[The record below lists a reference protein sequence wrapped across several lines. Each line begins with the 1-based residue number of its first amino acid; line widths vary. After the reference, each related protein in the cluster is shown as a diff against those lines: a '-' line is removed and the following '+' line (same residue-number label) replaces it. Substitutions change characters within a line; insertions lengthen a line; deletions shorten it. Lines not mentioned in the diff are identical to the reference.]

1 MSRSGSAVRSA
12 VGPGTARK
20 DTPSPEAARGDHAA
34 AYSLG
39 PTAKGMVGPSLIA
52 GEVVA
57 AGSVGWAAPALL
69 FPVAGLGAR
78 SVVRR
83 PVPLC
88 LRRVARQGQRPAE
101 PVGTHPD
108 RAADEGLPRS
118 AGQLLPAPAITRRS
132 PSVSCSAVVA
142 DAGSKSHWT
151 MRPLRRVW

>member
-1 MSRSGSAVRSA
+1 M
-12 VGPGTARK
+12 ARK
-20 DTPSPEAARGDHAA
+20 DTLSPEAARGDHAA
-34 AYSLG
+34 AYGLG
-39 PTAKGMVGPSLIA
+39 PTAKGMAGPSLIA

-69 FPVAGLGAR
+69 FLVAGLGAR

-83 PVPLC
+83 PVPPC
-88 LRRVARQGQRPAE
+88 GRVSAASSGTVSALRNPSGFTLTGPSM
-101 PVGTHPD
+101 
-108 RAADEGLPRS
+108 RACPRS